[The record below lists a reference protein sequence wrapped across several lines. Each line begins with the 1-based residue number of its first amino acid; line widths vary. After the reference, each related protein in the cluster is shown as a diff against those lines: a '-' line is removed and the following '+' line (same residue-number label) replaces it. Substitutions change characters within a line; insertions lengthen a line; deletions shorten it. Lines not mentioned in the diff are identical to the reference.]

1 MEIKVDEIS
10 ELLRKQITDFE
21 KRVDVS
27 EVGTVVTIGDG
38 IARVYGLD
46 NCMAMELLEFP
57 NGVMGMALNL
67 EDDSVGAV
75 LFGEDRLVKA
85 GDVVKRTGRIMSVPV
100 GDALVG
106 RTVNAIGQPIDGK
119 GPIGTDETRLVD
131 VVAPGIVQRKSV
143 HEPLQ
148 TGLKAID
155 AMIPIGRGQREL
167 IIGDRQT
174 GKTAIAIDAIINQK
188 GTGVICIYV
197 AVGQKRASIV
207 NTAKIL
213 EENGA
218 LDHTIIVS
226 ATASEPAPLQ
236 YIAPYTGCAMGEY
249 FRDAGRHA
257 LIVYDDLSKQAAS
270 YRQLSL
276 LLRRPPG
283 REAYPGDVFYLHSRL
298 LERAAKLSDEL
309 GGGSLT
315 ALPIIETQAGDVSG
329 YIPTNVISITDG
341 QIYLEPELFYSGV
354 RPAVNVGLSVS
365 RVGGAAQT
373 KATKQVAGTLRL
385 DLAQFRE
392 LAAFA
397 QFGSDLDKA
406 TLQQIE
412 RGKRMVELLKQ
423 GQYAPL
429 PMEEQVTVLFAGTGG
444 YLDELPLDA
453 IQKYEEELL
462 RFFREK
468 KADIL
473 KELREKLAIDGGEK
487 NMATLRD
494 IKRRIKAVQNT
505 RQITKAMKMVA
516 AAKLRK
522 AQTRMLELRPYADR
536 MGGVI
541 QSLASGADRESHPL
555 LAARQPRVVEVI
567 AMTSDRG
574 LCGAFNANVLKAAGR
589 LVADLE
595 QNEIDSV
602 KGGGLR
608 VGISAVGKKAVDYY
622 KRRNVELRRTWL
634 GLSGGNIAYAS
645 AQGVAGDIIGKYV
658 SEEVDEVHLVYNEFV
673 NAGRQEVVTRK
684 LLPLSQFEV
693 EEVVGERADFI
704 YEPSEEA
711 ILEQLLP
718 KNVEIQ
724 IYRALL
730 ESQASE
736 EAARMSAMENATKA
750 ANEMIDRL
758 TLQYNKARQASITAE
773 LMDIVGGVEA
783 LKKI

>member
-1 MEIKVDEIS
+1 
-10 ELLRKQITDFE
+10 
-21 KRVDVS
+21 
-27 EVGTVVTIGDG
+27 
-38 IARVYGLD
+38 
-46 NCMAMELLEFP
+46 
-57 NGVMGMALNL
+57 
-67 EDDSVGAV
+67 
-75 LFGEDRLVKA
+75 
-85 GDVVKRTGRIMSVPV
+85 
-100 GDALVG
+100 
-106 RTVNAIGQPIDGK
+106 
-119 GPIGTDETRLVD
+119 
-131 VVAPGIVQRKSV
+131 
-143 HEPLQ
+143 
-148 TGLKAID
+148 
-155 AMIPIGRGQREL
+155 
-167 IIGDRQT
+167 
-174 GKTAIAIDAIINQK
+174 
-188 GTGVICIYV
+188 
-197 AVGQKRASIV
+197 
-207 NTAKIL
+207 
-213 EENGA
+213 
-218 LDHTIIVS
+218 
-226 ATASEPAPLQ
+226 
-236 YIAPYTGCAMGEY
+236 
-249 FRDAGRHA
+249 
-257 LIVYDDLSKQAAS
+257 
-270 YRQLSL
+270 
-276 LLRRPPG
+276 
-283 REAYPGDVFYLHSRL
+283 
-298 LERAAKLSDEL
+298 
-309 GGGSLT
+309 
-315 ALPIIETQAGDVSG
+315 
-329 YIPTNVISITDG
+329 
-341 QIYLEPELFYSGV
+341 
-354 RPAVNVGLSVS
+354 
-365 RVGGAAQT
+365 
-373 KATKQVAGTLRL
+373 
-385 DLAQFRE
+385 
-392 LAAFA
+392 
-397 QFGSDLDKA
+397 
-406 TLQQIE
+406 
-412 RGKRMVELLKQ
+412 
-423 GQYAPL
+423 
-429 PMEEQVTVLFAGTGG
+429 
-444 YLDELPLDA
+444 
-453 IQKYEEELL
+453 
-462 RFFREK
+462 
-468 KADIL
+468 
-473 KELREKLAIDGGEK
+473 
-487 NMATLRD
+487 MATLRD

-522 AQTRMLELRPYADR
+522 AQNRMLELRPYADR